1 MTNRFDDFLKEQLQ
15 DEEFRKEYEALR
27 TERENKQDPFYSKEN
42 MNYLKKAVTDI
53 DSGKTELREHALLF
67 DDLKKGLEEAIDY
80 ERGGGEVRKTTFPGT
95 VFLEDVMKTLG
106 LTVTDAARMLGVG
119 ENTISKFIDEKVA
132 ISQEMA
138 IRISE
143 AIGTSVESLMN
154 MQKKDEQTKDLNT

>member
-1 MTNRFDDFLKEQLQ
+1 MSTWKEL
-15 DEEFRKEYEALR
+15 RKELDINEED
-27 TERENKQDPFYSKEN
+27 ER
-42 MNYLKKAVTDI
+42 MI
-53 DSGKTELREHALLF
+53 KTMV

-80 ERGGGEVRKTTFPGT
+80 ERGTGDARRTTFPGT
-95 VFLEDVMKTLG
+95 VFLEDVMKPLR
-106 LTVTDAARMLGVG
+106 LTVTDAAEILGVS

-143 AIGTSVESLMN
+143 AIGTSVERLMN